1 MSGLEGFS
9 WRTLPENVAAYLY
22 DERGICVAQV
32 NRTLNG
38 DKFQAWV
45 MDQIGRKNFFK
56 DTATMDEGRQWV
68 MDQFALRRLRGARV

>member
-1 MSGLEGFS
+1 MSDLDKHS

-22 DERGICVAQV
+22 DEQGLCVAQV

-45 MDQIGRKNFFK
+45 MGQLGRKEFFK
-56 DTATMDEGRQWV
+56 DTATMDEGKQWV
-68 MDQFALRRLRGARV
+68 MDQLALRRLRGTRV